1 MIFEEDGGQ
10 EEERQRW
17 EVGTNGNGSSNRQE
31 IGTDYLK
38 RTRTTDE
45 LGTLGVIPSGEAWQL
60 QGVVTDLLAAA
71 DTAAPNGLKKYIAGR
86 SLVVLCVLE
95 HVDIHY
101 RLLCSALPAL
111 QTLSPTLQPL
121 LLTNH
126 DPAFASTH
134 LQPAPSFPVLSAKG
148 HPQNHLLKL
157 GLLHPLGGGQAGMDA
172 LVVLDAVGR
181 RRLVLPFGWG
191 AGKHVG
197 ENVVG
202 GSIVRDG
209 LMEVLAR
216 GVEEL
221 EREMR

>member
-1 MIFEEDGGQ
+1 
-10 EEERQRW
+10 
-17 EVGTNGNGSSNRQE
+17 
-31 IGTDYLK
+31 
-38 RTRTTDE
+38 
-45 LGTLGVIPSGEAWQL
+45 
-60 QGVVTDLLAAA
+60 
-71 DTAAPNGLKKYIAGR
+71 
-86 SLVVLCVLE
+86 
-95 HVDIHY
+95 
-101 RLLCSALPAL
+101 
-111 QTLSPTLQPL
+111 
-121 LLTNH
+121 
-126 DPAFASTH
+126 
-134 LQPAPSFPVLSAKG
+134 
-148 HPQNHLLKL
+148 
-157 GLLHPLGGGQAGMDA
+157 MDA